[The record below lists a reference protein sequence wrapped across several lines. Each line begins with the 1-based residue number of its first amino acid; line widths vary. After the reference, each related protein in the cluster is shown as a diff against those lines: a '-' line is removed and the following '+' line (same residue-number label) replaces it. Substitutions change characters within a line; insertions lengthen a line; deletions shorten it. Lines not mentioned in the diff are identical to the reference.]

1 MLVLSRNKDESIVLR
16 IDGEV
21 IATITV
27 LTGNKVRIGVDAV
40 RDLVTIHRKEVDERL
55 YETKVSD

>member
-40 RDLVTIHRKEVDERL
+40 RDLVTIHRKEVDEML
-55 YETKVSD
+55 YGQQISD

>member
-1 MLVLSRNKDESIVLR
+1 MLVLSRNRDESIVLR

-55 YETKVSD
+55 YDGVLPD

>member
-1 MLVLSRNKDESIVLR
+1 VLR